1 MSESYSAKDIEILE
15 GLEAVRLRP
24 GMYIGSTGKT
34 GLHHLLWEIL
44 DNSVDEAMNGYAR
57 TIRVT
62 LHEDGC
68 SLTVADD
75 GRGIPVDIQPKL
87 GIPAVTVVYTV
98 VQAAGDLVAAAAEL
112 AAGVEHGEHHLQRGA
127 ARLGLNVHGNA
138 ASVIADGDGVAV
150 VDGHMN
156 IGTKARQR
164 LVDGVV
170 HDLIDQMV
178 QAAGTG
184 RADIH
189 TGPLTHG
196 LQPLQHLYFRRIL
209 GRT

>member
-75 GRGIPVDIQPKL
+75 GRGIPVDIHPQAKESVLQVILTKL
-87 GIPAVTVVYTV
+87 HAGGKFNNNNYKTSGGLHGVGSSVVN
-98 VQAAGDLVAAAAEL
+98 ALSSDF
-112 AAGVEHGEHHLQRGA
+112 R
-127 ARLGLNVHGNA
+127 VH
-138 ASVIADGDGVAV
+138 V
-150 VDGHMN
+150 
-156 IGTKARQR
+156 
-164 LVDGVV
+164 
-170 HDLIDQMV
+170 
-178 QAAGTG
+178 
-184 RADIH
+184 
-189 TGPLTHG
+189 
-196 LQPLQHLYFRRIL
+196 
-209 GRT
+209 

>member
-75 GRGIPVDIQPKL
+75 GRGIPVDIHPQAKESVLQVILTKL
-87 GIPAVTVVYTV
+87 H
-98 VQAAGDLVAAAAEL
+98 AG
-112 AAGVEHGEHHLQRGA
+112 GKF
-127 ARLGLNVHGNA
+127 NN
-138 ASVIADGDGVAV
+138 
-150 VDGHMN
+150 N
-156 IGTKARQR
+156 N
-164 LVDGVV
+164 
-170 HDLIDQMV
+170 
-178 QAAGTG
+178 
-184 RADIH
+184 
-189 TGPLTHG
+189 
-196 LQPLQHLYFRRIL
+196 
-209 GRT
+209 

>member
-75 GRGIPVDIQPKL
+75 GRRHP
-87 GIPAVTVVYTV
+87 PA
-98 VQAAGDLVAAAAEL
+98 G
-112 AAGVEHGEHHLQRGA
+112 QRK
-127 ARLGLNVHGNA
+127 RA
-138 ASVIADGDGVAV
+138 ASHSHEVARR
-150 VDGHMN
+150 
-156 IGTKARQR
+156 RQ
-164 LVDGVV
+164 
-170 HDLIDQMV
+170 I
-178 QAAGTG
+178 
-184 RADIH
+184 
-189 TGPLTHG
+189 
-196 LQPLQHLYFRRIL
+196 
-209 GRT
+209 